1 MNLRRSKREP
11 RVSASLASIHRGGH
25 RSALG
30 KAALVGGLG
39 ALLTAGSAAI
49 SSYRRRTEAKP

>member
-1 MNLRRSKREP
+1 MNVRRRKREP
-11 RVSASLASIHRGGH
+11 RVSAPLVSIGGH

-30 KAALVGGLG
+30 KAALIGGLG

-49 SSYRRRTEAKP
+49 SSYRRRAEGKP

>member
-1 MNLRRSKREP
+1 MNLRRRKREP
-11 RVSASLASIHRGGH
+11 SVSASLGSIRGGH

-30 KAALVGGLG
+30 KAALVGGFG

-49 SSYRRRTEAKP
+49 SSYRRRTEGKS